1 MSSLGAAR
9 LPPASAFRALDPRRL
24 NYFLQALAACL
35 LIAGIF
41 AQDAI
46 AYLCVTIPVLLPAF
60 LWMSFGAYGIPV
72 LPVISALFY
81 LYYAMPLLFGNTLA
95 MYRQEDLIWAAL
107 SVGLF
112 LIAASFAAWP
122 FLGVPRAK
130 TAPLQRSQSLRYARE
145 IKRKSLSNLAANEE
159 LTRLIFI
166 GFGLGIVFYLSVI
179 SGKIGDLGAFA
190 SVIRACVLPLT
201 SVACYFTGFAR
212 GAGAL
217 TGQRWV
223 AALGGFIA
231 VTILSLSSLF
241 LVGGATNI
249 AAALLGYALAANRI
263 PWPTI
268 GVLFAVL
275 VVLNS
280 GKATT
285 RFAYWERDSQMVRG
299 SSITQLPAMML
310 DWFEA
315 GITNLESPKAT
326 TGPGLFERT
335 SLLHMVLAVQEAT
348 PAVVPYLDGATYA
361 YLPKMLTPRFLQ
373 PDKIESQAVLN
384 LLSVRYGRERAEDTY
399 KTTIGWGMVAEAYAN
414 YGNFAVLIV
423 GAVFGVFCGMLMRL
437 SATASPLSLSMLIT
451 IAATLNLCNVE
462 SDFSYLT
469 VTLFQ
474 TTVGIFVF
482 AAMPRLVRR
491 RRPPVVPYAPRS

>member
-1 MSSLGAAR
+1 
-9 LPPASAFRALDPRRL
+9 
-24 NYFLQALAACL
+24 
-35 LIAGIF
+35 
-41 AQDAI
+41 
-46 AYLCVTIPVLLPAF
+46 
-60 LWMSFGAYGIPV
+60 
-72 LPVISALFY
+72 
-81 LYYAMPLLFGNTLA
+81 
-95 MYRQEDLIWAAL
+95 
-107 SVGLF
+107 
-112 LIAASFAAWP
+112 
-122 FLGVPRAK
+122 
-130 TAPLQRSQSLRYARE
+130 LRYARE
-145 IKRKSLSNLAANEE
+145 IKRKSLSNLATNEE

-166 GFGLGIVFYLSVI
+166 GFGLGIVFYVSVI

-299 SSITQLPAMML
+299 NSITQLPAMML
-310 DWFEA
+310 DWLEA